1 MKKKKK
7 KRKPNTDGPQQYNS
21 HYNGPHLGSKDS
33 VSQLLGMLWK
43 LGIALANQ
51 VAVTQMTS
59 PFREVHIQ
67 SNCLN
72 LQLIWRNIVGSEK
85 LAISIEA

>member
-1 MKKKKK
+1 MKKK
-7 KRKPNTDGPQQYNS
+7 KRKPNTDWPQQYNS
-21 HYNGPHLGSKDS
+21 HYNGPLLGSKDS

-67 SNCLN
+67 SACLN